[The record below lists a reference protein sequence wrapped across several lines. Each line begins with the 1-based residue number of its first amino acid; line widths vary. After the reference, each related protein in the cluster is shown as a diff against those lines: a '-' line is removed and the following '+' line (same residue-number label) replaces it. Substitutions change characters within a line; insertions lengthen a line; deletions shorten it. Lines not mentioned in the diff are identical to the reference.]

1 MYYGYITII
10 RLHHDYIY
18 REREKERDMM
28 RNVLVEIVSV
38 KKSRIIHIYSQ
49 QKQELRQYKEK
60 ILESVSN
67 KMIKNSSNFQYNSGI
82 TKWNR
87 K

>member
-1 MYYGYITII
+1 
-10 RLHHDYIY
+10 
-18 REREKERDMM
+18 MM

-49 QKQELRQYKEK
+49 QKRELRQYKEK